1 MVVLLLRLLLEKQR
15 RHLSVNKG
23 KKKEIA
29 EESLRTKK
37 AREKLR
43 KRLDALDQK
52 ITPQALKEKSIEIH
66 RWIARHAEKRVVL
79 REKSI
84 SLFDENQNAAQLS
97 QRIAKIAERIS
108 GEQPIPLED
117 SFDRV

>member
-1 MVVLLLRLLLEKQR
+1 MNINNG
-15 RHLSVNKG
+15 NK
-23 KKKEIA
+23 KNIA
-29 EESLRTKK
+29 EESLRTKR

-52 ITPQALKEKSIEIH
+52 ITPQALEEKSIEIH

-97 QRIAKIAERIS
+97 QRIAKIAERINC
-108 GEQPIPLED
+108 EQSESLED
-117 SFDRV
+117 SFID

>member
-1 MVVLLLRLLLEKQR
+1 MNY
-15 RHLSVNKG
+15 S
-23 KKKEIA
+23 KKKDIA
-29 EESLRTKK
+29 EESLKTKK
-37 AREKLR
+37 AREKLK

-79 REKSI
+79 REKSF

-97 QRIAKIAERIS
+97 QKISKIAEQIRN
-108 GEQPIPLED
+108 EQSIPKQLEE
-117 SFDRV
+117 SEM

>member
-1 MVVLLLRLLLEKQR
+1 M
-15 RHLSVNKG
+15 N

-29 EESLRTKK
+29 EESIKTKK
-37 AREKLR
+37 ARQKLK

-52 ITPQALKEKSIEIH
+52 ITPQALKEKSLQIH
-66 RWIARHAEKRVVL
+66 RWIAKHAQKRVVL

-97 QRIAKIAERIS
+97 QRIAKIAEQIK
-108 GEQPIPLED
+108 
-117 SFDRV
+117 